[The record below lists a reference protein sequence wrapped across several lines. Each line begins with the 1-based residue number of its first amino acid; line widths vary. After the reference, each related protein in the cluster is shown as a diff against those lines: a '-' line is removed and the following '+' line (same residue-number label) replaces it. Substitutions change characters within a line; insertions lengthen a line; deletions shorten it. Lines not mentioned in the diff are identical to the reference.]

1 MANSIQE
8 KKLSAK
14 TVTADIINY
23 SALTI
28 IILLAWHIASADGK
42 VSQLLLPSMTRVW
55 DNFTVQLHSGQLFSD
70 ISASLWTVARGYFFG
85 AAAGLVFGV
94 LMGIFPRVN
103 KFFSFIF
110 DAVRQIPGI
119 AWFPLII
126 LWFGIGDLSKIIL
139 VARGTFF
146 PVLVNT
152 IEGIRTADP
161 KYIDLVKLYQVKLS
175 DIIFKIYVPSAM
187 PYLCTGLRLGA
198 GTAWMSVVAA
208 EMLGASKGLG
218 FRIENSQQM
227 MQSDVMI
234 VDILMIGILGWLIDI
249 ILKRVTLVLNRWKKV

>member
-1 MANSIQE
+1 MAKNGQE
-8 KKLSAK
+8 KTLNAK
-14 TVTADIINY
+14 TVMADVINY
-23 SALTI
+23 STLTI
-28 IILLAWHIASADGK
+28 IILLAWHTATIGGN
-42 VSQLLLPSMTRVW
+42 VSQLLLPSITRVW
-55 DNFTVQLHSGQLFSD
+55 ENFLSQLESGQLLTD

-85 AAAGLVFGV
+85 AALGLVFGV

-152 IEGIRTADP
+152 IDGIKTTDP
-161 KYIDLVKLYQVKLS
+161 KYIDLVKLYQVKLT
-175 DIIFKIYVPSAM
+175 DIVFKIYVPSAM

-218 FRIENSQQM
+218 FRIENSQQL
-227 MQSDVMI
+227 MQSDIMI
-234 VDILMIGILGWLIDI
+234 VDVLIIGALGWLIDI
-249 ILKRVTLVLNRWKKV
+249 ILKRVTILLNSWKKS